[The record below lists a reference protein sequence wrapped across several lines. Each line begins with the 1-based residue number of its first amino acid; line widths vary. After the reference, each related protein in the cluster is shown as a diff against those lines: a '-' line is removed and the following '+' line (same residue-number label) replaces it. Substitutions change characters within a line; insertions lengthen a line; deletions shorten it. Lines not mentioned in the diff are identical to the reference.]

1 MRVRKGDTVLVISGK
16 DRGKKAK
23 VRDVLH
29 GEGKVVVDGLNMIK
43 QHTRARGQAK
53 QAGIIDRE
61 APLDVAKVMLLCGKC
76 DHPTRIQAR
85 FLEDDKKVRSCHRC
99 GEVID

>member
-23 VRDVLH
+23 VRDVLR

-43 QHTRARGQAK
+43 QHTRARGQAR

-61 APLDVAKVMLLCGKC
+61 APLEAANVMLVCGKC
-76 DHPTRIQAR
+76 EHPTRIQVR
-85 FLEDDKKVRSCHRC
+85 FLEDGKKVRSCQRC
-99 GEVID
+99 GEVLD